1 MNRKILIALI
11 VTSVLTLIIGIV
23 LTVLNILNKN
33 TTDSNITEKEYKEM
47 LLEDVRVYGYQKLD
61 DGYKIGIKKKYEK
74 EEYKCTA
81 DNIELLCCTA
91 EYDEVSVNIYY
102 IEDNDTKRIVRYEL
116 YNSETGKKIENI
128 NNEEQLRK
136 KLGYYLEGTYEE
148 ELTLLKI
155 DYKPSFNTNLG
166 ISDESYI
173 YTFKDKNGKTL
184 EMKYDKYHSEFN
196 PSNFESYKEYK
207 VKFDV
212 KKGNSNYEY
221 IITSIEAKTD
231 NEEQDNQQ
239 FDAET
244 YANVAESWVGTYIN
258 GNITV
263 KLIRKG
269 PTRLDY
275 IIGNNMFTVQGIFD
289 TASENKLTYKGE
301 TFGTLDSIKF
311 ERIQNGVKL
320 TAVSTDSESVL
331 NKCNGE
337 YTLKEFTKSNWDG
350 IYKNGDKSITISE
363 INKNELYIAMETTQV
378 HGYEISLNGS
388 SMAGTYNYSETE
400 INYER
405 KIADTEKLKITK
417 TANGIVVVSSSTKS
431 KDILNS
437 MSGTY
442 YKQ

>member
-1 MNRKILIALI
+1 MNKKILIALI
-11 VTSVLTLIIGIV
+11 VTSILTLIIGIV
-23 LTVLNILNKN
+23 LTILNILNKN
-33 TTDSNITEKEYKEM
+33 IENSNITEKENKEI

-61 DGYKIGIKKKYEK
+61 DGYKIGIKEKYE

-91 EYDEVSVNIYY
+91 EYDEVSINIYY
-102 IEDNDTKRIVRYEL
+102 IEDSDTKTIVRYEL
-116 YNSETGKKIENI
+116 YNRETGKKIENV
-128 NNEEQLRK
+128 NNEEELRE

-148 ELTLLKI
+148 ELTLFKI
-155 DYKPSFNTNLG
+155 DYNPNFSMNSEN
-166 ISDESYI
+166 SDMSYI
-173 YTFKDKNGKTL
+173 YTFKNKNGKNL
-184 EMKYDKYHSEFN
+184 EMRYNKYHSESN

-212 KKGNSNYEY
+212 KRGSSNYEY
-221 IITSIEAKTD
+221 IITSIEEKT
-231 NEEQDNQQ
+231 NGEEQEEQQ
-239 FDAET
+239 YDAET
-244 YANVAESWVGTYIN
+244 YANVADSWVGTYTN
-258 GNITV
+258 GSITV

-275 IIGNNMFTVQGIFD
+275 IIKNNMFTVQGILD

-301 TFGTLDSIKF
+301 SFGELDSIKF

-337 YTLKEFTKSNWDG
+337 YTLKKFTKSNWDG
-350 IYKNGDKSITISE
+350 IYKNGDKSIIISE
-363 INKNELYIAMETTQV
+363 INKNELYITMNTAQTYN
-378 HGYEISLNGS
+378 YEIALGGS
-388 SMAGTYNYSETE
+388 KLNYSETE

-417 TANGIVVVSSSTKS
+417 TADGIKVVSSSTKS
-431 KDILNS
+431 KDLLNS